1 MISIIREMANKNIGS
16 LSLFLNNDKNIDY
29 LDQMEICIKN

>member
-16 LSLFLNNDKNIDY
+16 LSLFLNDKNIDY